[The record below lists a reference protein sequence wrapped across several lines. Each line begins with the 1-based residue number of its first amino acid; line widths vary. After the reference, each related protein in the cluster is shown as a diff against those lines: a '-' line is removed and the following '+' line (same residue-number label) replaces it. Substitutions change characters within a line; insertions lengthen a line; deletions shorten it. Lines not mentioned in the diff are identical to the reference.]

1 MMFHVA
7 GSAEF
12 LAHSWAE
19 LLRLAARVVGRSS
32 IFQNPVF
39 YYNTHKHPALF
50 FAIHIIQIFMKVSAA
65 WRA

>member
-19 LLRLAARVVGRSS
+19 LLRLAARVVEGLQSFKILSFTIIPISIQLSS
-32 IFQNPVF
+32 LPFILSK
-39 YYNTHKHPALF
+39 Y
-50 FAIHIIQIFMKVSAA
+50 S
-65 WRA
+65 